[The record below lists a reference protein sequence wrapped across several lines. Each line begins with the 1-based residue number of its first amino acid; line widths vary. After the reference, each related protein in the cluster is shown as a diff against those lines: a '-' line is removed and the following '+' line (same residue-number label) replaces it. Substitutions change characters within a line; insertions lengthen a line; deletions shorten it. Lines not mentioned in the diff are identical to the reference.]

1 LVAEIVWVV
10 PLFVVLLV
18 EVSGEEESYSAV
30 HVGHLEILICILG
43 SFLA

>member
-1 LVAEIVWVV
+1 M
-10 PLFVVLLV
+10 PLFLVLV

-30 HVGHLEILICILG
+30 HVGHKNIVCVLG